1 MDFDLAIRPTS
12 PNSRISPKGTRA
24 YRAPEA
30 STPGAYSEKSE
41 AWSLGVMLYQMAYQ
55 KLPFEHEMDA
65 AIGQVAFP
73 DDVHP
78 GLRNVIEG
86 LLQKDPAR
94 RISLEEA
101 IVHLKTVEI

>member
-1 MDFDLAIRPTS
+1 
-12 PNSRISPKGTRA
+12 
-24 YRAPEA
+24 
-30 STPGAYSEKSE
+30 
-41 AWSLGVMLYQMAYQ
+41 MAYQ